1 MNIFVNNP
9 TGTTFRVWVHP
20 SDTVC
25 SVMENIHNRYRLIF
39 NGVQLQD
46 NCRLADYNIQEDS
59 TLDLEEKMQ
68 IHVMETLITIDL
80 DFNSLDTI
88 DGVKAKIYRLKGFPV
103 DQQCLL
109 FAGKRLENGNRT
121 LADHNICMES
131 TILLVLLPCIPRGH
145 MMQIF
150 VKGLT
155 GKTITLQVGSSDTV
169 DSVKVKIYE
178 RNHAP
183 FPNVQRL
190 IFAGRQL
197 EGGRTLA
204 DSKITKHCTLHLSL
218 HLRGGMNIFVK
229 NPTGRTIRIWVHPS
243 DTFRSVK
250 EQIQKRYHLIFSGV
264 QLEDDSTFSDYNI
277 QQDSTLDLEEKTQ
290 IYVMETLMGRII
302 NNLDVDILDTI
313 DGVKAKIYCLEGFPV
328 DQQCLIYDGKRLEN
342 VSRTL
347 ADHNICKESTILLVL
362 HPCIPRGDMIQIFV
376 KVLTGKTITL
386 EVESLDTI
394 YELNY
399 APFPKKQHLIFAG
412 RQLGSGTLADYKVT
426 KECTLHLCLR
436 LRGG

>member
-9 TGTTFRVWVHP
+9 TGTAFRVWVHP

-25 SVMENIHNRYRLIF
+25 SVMKNIDKRYRLIF

-68 IHVMETLITIDL
+68 IHVMETLMGNTIDL

-88 DGVKAKIYRLKGFPV
+88 DSVKAKIYRLKGFPV

-131 TILLVLLPCIPRGH
+131 TILLVLLPYIPKGH

-150 VKGLT
+150 VKGIT

-204 DSKITKHCTLHLSL
+204 DSKITKHCTLHLTL
-218 HLRGGMNIFVK
+218 
-229 NPTGRTIRIWVHPS
+229 GRVS
-243 DTFRSVK
+243 GDTT
-250 EQIQKRYHLIFSGV
+250 H
-264 QLEDDSTFSDYNI
+264 
-277 QQDSTLDLEEKTQ
+277 
-290 IYVMETLMGRII
+290 
-302 NNLDVDILDTI
+302 
-313 DGVKAKIYCLEGFPV
+313 
-328 DQQCLIYDGKRLEN
+328 
-342 VSRTL
+342 
-347 ADHNICKESTILLVL
+347 
-362 HPCIPRGDMIQIFV
+362 
-376 KVLTGKTITL
+376 
-386 EVESLDTI
+386 
-394 YELNY
+394 
-399 APFPKKQHLIFAG
+399 
-412 RQLGSGTLADYKVT
+412 
-426 KECTLHLCLR
+426 
-436 LRGG
+436 